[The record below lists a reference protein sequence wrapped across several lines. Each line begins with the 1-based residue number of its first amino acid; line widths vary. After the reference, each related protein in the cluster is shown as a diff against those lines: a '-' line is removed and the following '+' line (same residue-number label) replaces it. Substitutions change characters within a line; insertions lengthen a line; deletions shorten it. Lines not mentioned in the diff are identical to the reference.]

1 VVRSTQPPLAP
12 PYPRRGTILL
22 HSGEPKDNGIFALQN
37 DRLKTKP
44 SPKGGCVFF
53 WNCWLKNRFRLV
65 AYLVL
70 GCALMLLATLPV
82 TMKSVHGHW
91 VWVHPKTAAD
101 ATDAWRFGIEHVALV
116 MIFLL
121 LFSAADLGSL
131 GVAESPARKEYDFLL
146 TRPRPRRHFVWTAW
160 LAGFTQLCLLAL
172 VSLAVAM
179 SSLYALT
186 SWLFPQ
192 RLWLLSLGALEAS
205 VLVFSAAFA
214 LSTATGSTRSGFELV
229 LSLLL
234 IYYAVRQVLWE
245 LAAWGFYRGISFPS
259 IYAKGAYDWLLSGQD
274 VRYLVLL
281 LMVAVTALL
290 PFLAQSGFERKD
302 L

>member
-1 VVRSTQPPLAP
+1 
-12 PYPRRGTILL
+12 
-22 HSGEPKDNGIFALQN
+22 
-37 DRLKTKP
+37 
-44 SPKGGCVFF
+44 VFF

-101 ATDAWRFGIEHVALV
+101 AMDVWRFGIEHVALV
-116 MIFLL
+116 TIFLL

-131 GVAESPARKEYDFLL
+131 GVGESSARKEYDFLL

-172 VSLAVAM
+172 FSLAVAM

-186 SWLFPQ
+186 SWLFTQ
-192 RLWLLSLGALEAS
+192 RLWWLSLGALEAS

-229 LSLLL
+229 FSLLVV
-234 IYYAVRQVLWE
+234 YYAVRQVIWE
-245 LAAWGFYRGISFPS
+245 LVAWRFLGGISSSPL
-259 IYAKGAYDWLLSGQD
+259 YANGAYDWLLGGQH

-281 LMVAVTALL
+281 LMAAATALL
-290 PFLAQSGFERKD
+290 PFLAQLGFERRD